1 MATGK
6 VRIFELAKELGLSS
20 KDLIGLFER
29 LGLEAKNQ
37 LSVVDDPIADLVRGV
52 LLGGSSNKGAAKAA
66 AGGATA
72 VAPPP
77 PAPAPAKAP
86 SAARPA
92 TPAPAP
98 APAEPVPT
106 LKRVT
111 SAPRRTAKTATA
123 AAATAA
129 PGAASAQASAV
140 AVPSANESFPASEP
154 DAEAPQIAA
163 AAGKAVAAGA
173 TTVSGAPDAV
183 AAKPVSASVPL
194 SEAASPLVTPLP
206 NGEAAAVA
214 APDSASGASAPLAPA
229 VTAAAIAAE
238 SAETDASDATVPG
251 GGNGATGTG
260 SARPASPAP
269 RIVGTPRPRAPG
281 SPAPRLVG
289 SPPPR
294 LVGSPPPRQAPAGNT
309 PMPPKTRL
317 PAAAVDNTPV
327 PTLRPVPAGQ
337 SSIVAPRPPAPP
349 AQPPTNGIAASAS
362 PGPQTGMPGRP
373 GVAPRP
379 GQLGAPGQGYR
390 PQVPAPPPQAGAP
403 GAPIGRRPVGN
414 GPFRPLTPPA
424 GGAAGGG
431 ARPFTPRPPGAPGA
445 PLTQGGPTPSSGGGG
460 PRGPQGRGGDRDR
473 NGAKKDRETEM
484 LLEKERQRKKRG
496 GSLEAPVA
504 STTLE
509 TIEIPDVLTVQELAT
524 SMIIPAK
531 DVIKELIKMG
541 TMATINQNIP
551 ATVAQNVAKKFGFN
565 AVIKEAGEEV
575 VVEQEEDRPELL
587 STRPPVVTVLGHVD
601 HGKTSLLDRIRSASV
616 AAGEAGGIT
625 QRIGAYTVDRGD
637 QKVTFIDTPGHEA
650 FTAMRARGAK
660 VTDVAILVVAADD
673 GVMPQTLEA
682 ISHIKAAGVPIVVAI
697 NKMDKEDAQPDRV
710 KSQLSEQGLQPVE
723 WGGKTEMVHVSA
735 RTGEGID
742 QLLETVLL
750 EAELRDLKANKTRR
764 AQGVVIESALDKG
777 RGAVATV
784 LIQNGTLR
792 AGDVVVVGSAFG
804 KIRALVD
811 DKGKQVKKAGPSIP
825 VEIMGLSEVPSA
837 GDTLMVVSDERVA
850 REAAAKRSTRRKDVA
865 IAATNGPRVSLETFM
880 NTPADGARKNL
891 NLILKADG
899 QGAVEALRSRL
910 EGLSNAEVDL
920 RVIYA
925 GVGAIT
931 PNDVNLASASNAVLI
946 GFNIRP
952 DETVKRLSENE
963 QVDIRF
969 YNVIYDVE
977 NDLKK
982 AMLGMLAPKFREVI
996 LGRAEVREVFK
1007 VSKVGTIAGCYV
1019 QSGKLTRNAKVRI
1032 LRDSAVVFE
1041 SELESLRRFKD
1052 DVKEVAENFECG
1064 VQIAKFSDLKE
1075 GDVIEAFTSEL
1086 VAPEAVPA

>member
-20 KDLIGLFER
+20 KDLIGLFGQ

-37 LSVVDDPIADLVRGV
+37 LSVVEPPIAELVRGV
-52 LLGGSSNKGAAKAA
+52 LLGAPKASVKAAAPAADAPPPVAEAPAAPPAPARKAKAA
-66 AGGATA
+66 AAPAVAEPIPTLKPVVSTPRRAAKPAAPVEAAAVAEAAQPEAAA

-77 PAPAPAKAP
+77 DVE
-86 SAARPA
+86 
-92 TPAPAP
+92 TVQ
-98 APAEPVPT
+98 AEA
-106 LKRVT
+106 
-111 SAPRRTAKTATA
+111 SA
-123 AAATAA
+123 AAATPPAAEPEPSKPARPSTPGPRIAPPRPAAQTASGPRPAA
-129 PGAASAQASAV
+129 PGAG
-140 AVPSANESFPASEP
+140 P
-154 DAEAPQIAA
+154 
-163 AAGKAVAAGA
+163 
-173 TTVSGAPDAV
+173 
-183 AAKPVSASVPL
+183 
-194 SEAASPLVTPLP
+194 
-206 NGEAAAVA
+206 
-214 APDSASGASAPLAPA
+214 
-229 VTAAAIAAE
+229 
-238 SAETDASDATVPG
+238 
-251 GGNGATGTG
+251 
-260 SARPASPAP
+260 RPAGPPPVRPAA
-269 RIVGTPRPRAPG
+269 PRAPG
-281 SPAPRLVG
+281 
-289 SPPPR
+289 PP
-294 LVGSPPPRQAPAGNT
+294 V
-309 PMPPKTRL
+309 PMPPRPRPPL
-317 PAAAVDNTPV
+317 APDNSPI
-327 PTLRPVPAGQ
+327 PQLRPVPAGR
-337 SSIVAPRPPAPP
+337 SSIQAPRPIAPQAPP
-349 AQPPTNGIAASAS
+349 NGVAASAA
-362 PGPQTGMPGRP
+362 PGPSTGIPGRP

-379 GQLGAPGQGYR
+379 GQVGVPGQGYR
-390 PQVPAPPPQAGAP
+390 PGQP
-403 GAPIGRRPVGN
+403 GAPIRPGQPGAPVRRPAGN
-414 GPFRPLTPPA
+414 GPFRPLTPP
-424 GGAAGGG
+424 GGAPNTGPRPFNPNQQRPPQPGGG
-431 ARPFTPRPPGAPGA
+431 PST
-445 PLTQGGPTPSSGGGG
+445 TQSPSPSSGG
-460 PRGPQGRGGDRDR
+460 PRGPQPRGRDRDDAA
-473 NGAKKDRETEM
+473 AKKDREKEM
-484 LLEKERQRKKRG
+484 LLDKERQRKKRG
-496 GSLEAPVA
+496 GSLDSAPAVQP
-504 STTLE
+504 TVLE

-524 SMIIPAK
+524 SMIVPAK

-601 HGKTSLLDRIRSASV
+601 HGKTSLLDKIRSADV

-625 QRIGAYTVDRGD
+625 QRIGAYTVERNDR
-637 QKVTFIDTPGHEA
+637 KITFIDTPGHEA

-673 GVMPQTLEA
+673 GVMPQTIEA

-697 NKMDKEDAQPDRV
+697 NKMDRENAQPDRV
-710 KSQLSEQGLQPVE
+710 KSQLSEQGLQPVD
-723 WGGKTEMVHVSA
+723 WGGTIEMVPVSA

-742 QLLETVLL
+742 HLLETVLL
-750 EAELRDLKANKTRR
+750 EADIRDLKANKTRR

-784 LIQNGTLR
+784 LVQNGTLR
-792 AGDVVVVGSAFG
+792 AGDVVVVGSAYG
-804 KIRALVD
+804 KIRALMD

-825 VEIMGLSEVPSA
+825 VEIMGLSDVPSA
-837 GDTLMVVSDERVA
+837 GDALMVVSDERVA
-850 REAAAKRSTRRKDVA
+850 REAAAKRSSRRQEVR
-865 IAATNGPRVSLETFM
+865 IAASSGPRISLESFM
-880 NTPADGARKNL
+880 STPADGGGRKSL

-899 QGAVEALRSRL
+899 QGAVEALRGRI
-910 EGLSNAEVDL
+910 EGLSNAEVDI

-952 DETVKRLSENE
+952 DETVKRLAENE
-963 QVDIRF
+963 LVDLRF
-969 YNVIYDVE
+969 YNVIYEVE

-982 AMLGMLAPKFREVI
+982 ALVGMLAPKFREVI

-1041 SELESLRRFKD
+1041 GELESLRRFKD
-1052 DVKEVAENFECG
+1052 DVREVAESFECG
-1064 VQIAKFSDLKE
+1064 VQIARYSDLKQ

>member
-1 MATGK
+1 MQPKEPHAGCEKDDMPTGK

-20 KDLIGLFER
+20 KDLIGLFGK
-29 LGLEAKNQ
+29 LGFEAKNQ
-37 LSVVDDPIADLVRGV
+37 LSVVEDPIADLVRGV
-52 LLGGSSNKGAAKAA
+52 LLGAAKGAAKF
-66 AGGATA
+66 GGGTA
-72 VAPPP
+72 VAAPPTV
-77 PAPAPAKAP
+77 APA
-86 SAARPA
+86 SAAPA
-92 TPAPAP
+92 NGNAPASARARAVEP
-98 APAEPVPT
+98 TPVAPAETVPT
-106 LKRVT
+106 LKPVT
-111 SAPRRTAKTATA
+111 AAPRRAAKPAAAAPETA
-123 AAATAA
+123 AAAVAPQAPAAQPSAVASPSPLENGAATPDGEPSGAERRAATPAAAAETAA
-129 PGAASAQASAV
+129 PPI
-140 AVPSANESFPASEP
+140 VPN
-154 DAEAPQIAA
+154 
-163 AAGKAVAAGA
+163 
-173 TTVSGAPDAV
+173 
-183 AAKPVSASVPL
+183 
-194 SEAASPLVTPLP
+194 SP
-206 NGEAAAVA
+206 G
-214 APDSASGASAPLAPA
+214 
-229 VTAAAIAAE
+229 
-238 SAETDASDATVPG
+238 
-251 GGNGATGTG
+251 
-260 SARPASPAP
+260 P
-269 RIVGTPRPRAPG
+269 RIAG

-294 LVGSPPPRQAPAGNT
+294 VAAGAPPRARPDAG
-309 PMPPKTRL
+309 PE
-317 PAAAVDNTPV
+317 APV
-327 PTLRPVPAGQ
+327 PTLRPVPAGR
-337 SSIVAPRPPAPP
+337 SSIAESRPQSPDAP
-349 AQPPTNGIAASAS
+349 GLAASAS
-362 PGPQTGMPGRP
+362 PGPTFGLPGRP

-379 GQLGAPGQGYR
+379 GQPGVPGQGYR
-390 PQVPAPPPQAGAP
+390 PGQPGQVTPRPGVPGVPGAP
-403 GAPIGRRPVGN
+403 GAGGPPGRRPAGN
-414 GPFRPLTPPA
+414 GPFRPLMPPA
-424 GGAAGGG
+424 GP
-431 ARPFTPRPPGAPGA
+431 RPFTPRPPGT
-445 PLTQGGPTPSSGGGG
+445 PLTQPGAGPSPSSGG
-460 PRGPQGRGGDRDR
+460 PRGPQPRGRGGADRS
-473 NGAKKDRETEM
+473 GAKKDRETEM
-484 LLEKERQRKKRG
+484 LLEKERRRKKNQGDDR
-496 GSLEAPVA
+496 PVVA
-504 STTLE
+504 GATLE

-524 SMIIPAK
+524 SMITPAK

-551 ATVAQNVAKKFGFN
+551 AQTAQNVARKFGFN

-587 STRPPVVTVLGHVD
+587 SSRPPVVTVLGHVD
-601 HGKTSLLDRIRSASV
+601 HGKTSLLDKIRFANV
-616 AAGEAGGIT
+616 AGGEVGGIT
-625 QRIGAYTVDRGD
+625 QRIGAYTVERND

-673 GVMPQTLEA
+673 GVMPQTIEA
-682 ISHIKAAGVPIVVAI
+682 ISHIKAAHVPIVVAI

-723 WGGKTEMVHVSA
+723 WGGKTEMVPVSA
-735 RTGEGID
+735 RTGDGID

-764 AQGVVIESALDKG
+764 ATGVVIESALDKG

-784 LIQNGTLR
+784 LVQNGTLR

-865 IAATNGPRVSLETFM
+865 IAATSGPRVSLESFM
-880 NTPADGARKNL
+880 ATLPDGGRKAL

-899 QGAVEALRSRL
+899 QGAVEALRSRV
-910 EGLSNAEVDL
+910 EGLSNQEVDI

-952 DETVKRLSENE
+952 DETVKRLAENE

-969 YNVIYDVE
+969 YQVIYDVE

-1032 LRDSAVVFE
+1032 LRDSAVIFE

-1052 DVKEVAENFECG
+1052 DVREVAENFECG

-1075 GDVIEAFTSEL
+1075 HDVIEAFTSEL
-1086 VAPEAVPA
+1086 VAPEPVPA